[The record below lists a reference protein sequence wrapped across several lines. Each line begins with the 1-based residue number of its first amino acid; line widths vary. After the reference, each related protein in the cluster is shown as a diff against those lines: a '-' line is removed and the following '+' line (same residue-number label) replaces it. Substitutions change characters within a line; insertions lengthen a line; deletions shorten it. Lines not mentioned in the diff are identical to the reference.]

1 MANKEFE
8 QQQILKAYRK
18 GLISDELFA
27 AQIAELGVGKNGKS
41 AMNGSAQP
49 MKMNGSAQPEKTYD
63 RAAEDLG
70 NIVALEHV
78 NVTVPNQELAN
89 RFYIDGLGLTR
100 DPYMMTGPNIMW
112 VNVGRSQFHLPASTA
127 QVLRGHTG
135 VVMPDRASLL
145 KRLTRAR
152 KHLEG
157 TKFDFCEMDGYVE
170 AVCPWGNHIRCF
182 EPQERFGRISLG
194 IPYVEFDVPPK
205 SADGIARFYKQIMGA
220 QAAPLE
226 DQNGRFACVTAGDS
240 QNLFFRETDRP
251 IPPYDKHHI
260 QIYIAD
266 FSGPYR
272 QLVAKGLIT
281 QEDNQHQYRFENII
295 DPDSGK
301 VLFAIE
307 HEVRSLRSP
316 MYMRP
321 LVNRNPNQNIMRY
334 APGYDSLNWSMAP
347 GN

>member
-27 AQIAELGVGKNGKS
+27 AQMAELGVGKNGKS

-182 EPQERFGRISLG
+182 EPQERFW
-194 IPYVEFDVPPK
+194 P
-205 SADGIARFYKQIMGA
+205 
-220 QAAPLE
+220 
-226 DQNGRFACVTAGDS
+226 
-240 QNLFFRETDRP
+240 
-251 IPPYDKHHI
+251 
-260 QIYIAD
+260 
-266 FSGPYR
+266 
-272 QLVAKGLIT
+272 
-281 QEDNQHQYRFENII
+281 HQ
-295 DPDSGK
+295 PW
-301 VLFAIE
+301 
-307 HEVRSLRSP
+307 HSLRRVRRSAEKCGRHRALLQANHGSAGSSARRSARTLC
-316 MYMRP
+316 MRD
-321 LVNRNPNQNIMRY
+321 RR
-334 APGYDSLNWSMAP
+334 
-347 GN
+347 

>member
-266 FSGPYR
+266 FSSPYR

-301 VLFAIE
+301 VLFAVE